1 MKLTNTKKW
10 RNTESTA
17 IDISFG
23 SNSIKEFSYML
34 NSINIKDFM
43 SVNPLTLTPATHIMD
58 AIHEMLVRKVT
69 GGTVLDDQGR
79 VVGIISEIDLLDK
92 LEQIAYYQE
101 GDACIGDLMCS
112 EVDVLPAEITLFE
125 AARILIKHKRRRMP
139 VVEDGRF
146 IGQISC
152 RSILQAFKDSMLAH
166 DKKED

>member
-112 EVDVLPAEITLFE
+112 EVDVLPADITLFE

-146 IGQISC
+146 VGQISC

>member
-1 MKLTNTKKW
+1 MKLTNTKNW

-112 EVDVLPAEITLFE
+112 EVDVLPADITLFE

-146 IGQISC
+146 VGQISC